1 MFHCEQ
7 QDRYALILRFFNNM
21 DRFRCVGFAQEPFA
35 MAHDT
40 IFIWNIRLGGMNLPQ
55 KKLMA
60 AFRCHA
66 IPKPTLYNPH
76 KY

>member
-40 IFIWNIRLGGMNLPQ
+40 IFIMNLPP

-76 KY
+76 RY

>member
-1 MFHCEQ
+1 MLHREQ
-7 QDRYALILRFFNNM
+7 QDRYALILRSFNNI
-21 DRFRCVGFAQEPFA
+21 DRFWCLRFLHEPFLT
-35 MAHDT
+35 AHIA
-40 IFIWNIRLGGMNLPQ
+40 IFTMNLPP
-55 KKLMA
+55 KKLTA